1 VRIGYCSL
9 WRFNLSRLKV
19 TSLPIGGLKLIERTV
34 LGDSRGHFARLFCAE
49 ELSTAGW
56 IKPIAQ
62 INHTYTLKKGTVR
75 GMHYQRSPYSEMKL
89 VTCIRGE
96 LLDVAVDLR
105 NDSDTYLQ
113 YHSELLSAEN
123 GKALLIP
130 EGFAHGFQA
139 LTDDIE
145 LIYCHSMFYNAEA
158 EAGISPWDK
167 RLNIE
172 WPLPITEISDRD
184 QNHPLIDQC
193 FNGLDSL

>member
-1 VRIGYCSL
+1 M
-9 WRFNLSRLKV
+9 SRLKV
-19 TSLPIGGLKLIERTV
+19 KNLPIGGLKLIERTV
-34 LGDSRGHFARLFCAE
+34 LGDSRGHLARLFCAE
-49 ELSTAGW
+49 ELSAAGW
-56 IKPIAQ
+56 IRPIAQ
-62 INHTYTLKKGTVR
+62 INHTYTLKKGAVR

-89 VTCIRGE
+89 VSCIRGE

-158 EAGISPWDK
+158 EAGISPRDK

-184 QNHPLIDQC
+184 QNHPLIDQY
-193 FNGLDSL
+193 FKGLGSL